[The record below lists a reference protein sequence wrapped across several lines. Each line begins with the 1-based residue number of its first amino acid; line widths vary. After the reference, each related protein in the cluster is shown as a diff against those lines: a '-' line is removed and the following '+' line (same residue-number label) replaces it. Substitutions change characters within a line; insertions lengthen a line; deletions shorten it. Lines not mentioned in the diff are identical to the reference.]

1 MDKSYN
7 ENIRPFLDLADKLQ
21 TILKGT
27 KIKIPRI
34 ASCGMQSHGKSSTL
48 ESITHISLPKG
59 DGTVTVC
66 PIKISLRRAKTEE
79 EYAKIKFEEES
90 EEKFKKISFDEISE
104 NIIKYQNKVKEKNNV
119 KEGEIKLFDEVIQV
133 EVNRKDAPNLTLIDL
148 PGLNFSEN
156 LKQQSEIIN
165 EKFLKEDETTVLL
178 VMSGSEEITNSYAI
192 EWMKKIP
199 NYQKK
204 FNPIITKADFLKEKN
219 LGVYL
224 DQINSLGLKNRPSLI
239 INKSGSNKNLSFEE
253 MTEKEMEILND
264 IPDIDNYPNIY
275 KDVEQLINHLIE
287 IQKEDLEN
295 AFSDIVFKINKEI
308 LNNENILNYLPGEC
322 KNQKD
327 GFLMLEECVRN
338 FSKLLKDKKDTLE
351 CIKGIPK
358 ENLMKYHLHL
368 KFKEHI
374 EKTKIKMS
382 DLLCEDFCNEITHN
396 IIQSSSDNISILE
409 DNVAFNTLIKSK
421 IKILFSEFE
430 QTISDIFDYMNKQ
443 IYPLIEYSFGYY
455 KKLAIKVVKLFNDY
469 AKEQKSKVQNFYK
482 EIYYL
487 ETENVL
493 TYNNDLLNKCNNLNK
508 HINHFL
514 LGKKLKRSKE
524 MFEEEEEINNVEEK
538 IMNNEEK
545 EKNNKNKKLNFLLN
559 FAEDVINNDYGQVVK
574 DIFQETSKNINS
586 LIGIISNYEN
596 ENKSR
601 YIENNEFTGRIK
613 IAYRPQDIS
622 PHDEKIKNSDY
633 DKFYDENIYEFI
645 PGIQYINKEKL
656 NNFKQLLKNGKVNIK
671 TANTITK
678 MISYLEVMLNRVLD
692 MIFLTIKK
700 YLYDKLTD
708 EDMVNH
714 IKNEIHLLDFK
725 EFKILMEISPE
736 ITSKRLE
743 CQNNLKKFKQAKLMI
758 SKLTRNKYNNI
769 DIEITDE
776 NKTFKNDMENNI
788 SNC

>member
-1 MDKSYN
+1 
-7 ENIRPFLDLADKLQ
+7 
-21 TILKGT
+21 
-27 KIKIPRI
+27 
-34 ASCGMQSHGKSSTL
+34 
-48 ESITHISLPKG
+48 
-59 DGTVTVC
+59 
-66 PIKISLRRAKTEE
+66 
-79 EYAKIKFEEES
+79 
-90 EEKFKKISFDEISE
+90 
-104 NIIKYQNKVKEKNNV
+104 
-119 KEGEIKLFDEVIQV
+119 
-133 EVNRKDAPNLTLIDL
+133 
-148 PGLNFSEN
+148 
-156 LKQQSEIIN
+156 
-165 EKFLKEDETTVLL
+165 
-178 VMSGSEEITNSYAI
+178 MSGSEEITNSYAI

>member
-275 KDVEQLINHLIE
+275 KGVEQLINHLIE

-308 LNNENILNYLPGEC
+308 LNNENILNSLPGEC
-322 KNQKD
+322 QNQKD

-443 IYPLIEYSFGYY
+443 IYPLIENSFGYY
-455 KKLAIKVVKLFNDY
+455 KKLSIKVVKLFNDY
-469 AKEQKSKVQNFYK
+469 AKEQKSKVQNFYQ

-622 PHDEKIKNSDY
+622 PHDEKIKNPDY

-769 DIEITDE
+769 DLEITDE